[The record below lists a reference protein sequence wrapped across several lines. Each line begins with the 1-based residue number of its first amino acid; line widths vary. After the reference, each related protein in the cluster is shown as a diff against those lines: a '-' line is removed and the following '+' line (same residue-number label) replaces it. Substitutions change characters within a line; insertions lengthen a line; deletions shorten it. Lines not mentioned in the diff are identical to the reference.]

1 MAQENEHIRKLIAAR
16 DREVE
21 QHRNVADA
29 LAQAYERGET
39 ERMREVFISLQ
50 NTIEA
55 IERAIQHEKML
66 AGRSILKER
75 TGKVRRARR
84 ARCKIESARMSL
96 LPNLPRLWEL
106 ELNVS

>member
-21 QHRNVADA
+21 QRRDVADA

-39 ERMREVFISLQ
+39 ERMSEVFLNLQ

-55 IERAIQHEKML
+55 IKRAIQHEKML
-66 AGRSILKER
+66 AG
-75 TGKVRRARR
+75 TA
-84 ARCKIESARMSL
+84 
-96 LPNLPRLWEL
+96 
-106 ELNVS
+106 VSS

>member
-21 QHRNVADA
+21 QRRNIADA

-39 ERMREVFISLQ
+39 ERMREAFTNIQ

-55 IERAIQHEKML
+55 IERAIEHEEDLEHEQDL
-66 AGRSILKER
+66 AEPR
-75 TGKVRRARR
+75 TAQ
-84 ARCKIESARMSL
+84 
-96 LPNLPRLWEL
+96 
-106 ELNVS
+106 

>member
-21 QHRNVADA
+21 QRRDIADA

-39 ERMREVFISLQ
+39 ERMREAFINIQ
-50 NTIEA
+50 KTIEA

-66 AGRSILKER
+66 AGVAS
-75 TGKVRRARR
+75 
-84 ARCKIESARMSL
+84 
-96 LPNLPRLWEL
+96 
-106 ELNVS
+106 

>member
-1 MAQENEHIRKLIAAR
+1 MAQENEHVRKLITAR

-21 QHRNVADA
+21 QRRNVADA

-39 ERMREVFISLQ
+39 ERMREVFTNLQ

-66 AGRSILKER
+66 ASA
-75 TGKVRRARR
+75 ARYR
-84 ARCKIESARMSL
+84 QS
-96 LPNLPRLWEL
+96 P
-106 ELNVS
+106 

>member
-21 QHRNVADA
+21 QRRNVADA

-66 AGRSILKER
+66 AGRSILKES
-75 TGKVRRARR
+75 TGKARR
-84 ARCKIESARMSL
+84 GKASPS
-96 LPNLPRLWEL
+96 
-106 ELNVS
+106 

>member
-1 MAQENEHIRKLIAAR
+1 MAEENEQIRKLIAAR

-55 IERAIQHEKML
+55 IERAIQHERML
-66 AGRSILKER
+66 AGRAATR
-75 TGKVRRARR
+75 
-84 ARCKIESARMSL
+84 
-96 LPNLPRLWEL
+96 
-106 ELNVS
+106 

>member
-39 ERMREVFISLQ
+39 ERMREAFINIQ
-50 NTIEA
+50 NTIDA
-55 IERAIQHEKML
+55 IERAIQHEKTL
-66 AGRSILKER
+66 AGVPS
-75 TGKVRRARR
+75 
-84 ARCKIESARMSL
+84 
-96 LPNLPRLWEL
+96 
-106 ELNVS
+106 